1 MGSKRKSKEEKKIKD
16 EGRSKRHRTAED
28 EEGKK
33 STESDRKEKRHKHR
47 SDKEKKKKDKHK
59 SEHHKRHR
67 HSKHDFQEISS
78 EDYFLKNNEFAA
90 WLKEEKDVFF
100 SDLSSGSSR
109 ALFEDFVKAW
119 NSQDL
124 ETRYYEGIASGPRTA
139 HNWKIKK

>member
-1 MGSKRKSKEEKKIKD
+1 MCCLD